1 MEKCCKTTY
10 CVLICSQVQD
20 VPGNFLIQY
29 HGGDDM
35 DEYLKVSAVFHLSG
49 SGDYSRGAS
58 AVRQVSSKNTKVDFG
73 NIFRTACDELKQN
86 SGTHTKTGVI
96 TLS

>member
-1 MEKCCKTTY
+1 
-10 CVLICSQVQD
+10 
-20 VPGNFLIQY
+20 
-29 HGGDDM
+29 M

-86 SGTHTKTGVI
+86 AGTHTKTGVM